1 MPLTRQPG
9 FYIVVNLKSGKN
21 YESYAKF
28 FLGKNRRSAEKIFLQ
43 LKGSRD
49 VSEKS
54 MLQLQLTEID
64 DGLPFNINL
73 LSCTLEELG
82 ENCKIITKELFK
94 NFNLEPK

>member
-1 MPLTRQPG
+1 MIRQPG
-9 FYIVVNLKSGKN
+9 FYIVVNLKAGKS

-28 FLGKNRRSAEKIFLQ
+28 FLGKNRRSAENIFHK
-43 LKGSRD
+43 LKGSAD

-54 MLQLQLTEID
+54 MLQLQLMEAD
-64 DGLPFNINL
+64 EGLPLNINL

-94 NFNLEPK
+94 HLNLEK

>member
-1 MPLTRQPG
+1 VIRQPG
-9 FYIVVNLKSGKN
+9 FYIIVNLKSGKS
-21 YESYAKF
+21 YESFAKF
-28 FLGKNRRSAEKIFLQ
+28 FLGKNKKSAEGIFQ
-43 LKGSRD
+43 KLKGSTD

-64 DGLPFNINL
+64 DGLPLNIHL

-94 NFNLEPK
+94 QLNLEVK